1 MAMCS
6 YAIEE
11 WPPFLVVVDVG
22 HVIELYADFSRQ
34 GKNYA
39 QFPER
44 NAFRIGMEDL
54 RSADVRERLKRVW
67 SDPFSLDPA
76 KHAAEVTQ
84 DIAALLAEM
93 TKTMERRAPADDSVG
108 RGEWAFASPL
118 GAGRGGW
125 DRRCARARNGSD
137 AVSKATPS
145 GG

>member
-1 MAMCS
+1 M
-6 YAIEE
+6 
-11 WPPFLVVVDVG
+11 
-22 HVIELYADFSRQ
+22 
-34 GKNYA
+34 
-39 QFPER
+39 
-44 NAFRIGMEDL
+44 
-54 RSADVRERLKRVW
+54 RERLKRVW

-108 RGEWAFASPL
+108 RDEWAFASPL